1 MLVNVEMQTCVTW
14 KYFVDIAQGW
24 QKAKCIQSE
33 FSGQSLWARF
43 SHQIEVESIELA
55 WFSDGRSKSPV
66 FINDNDT
73 KKGMTNK
80 WSWYSIQSE
89 GLVIAYCNHGFLEVI
104 HHPSCLKVLSAN
116 HSRGWFW
123 RTWLKMFVIDIYPIL
138 NLMAWLCELR
148 DKLFWLVWSSGDPN
162 SVQHFLAR
170 LVKKYNWNQGRKKV
184 LLTSLNRKEIH
195 LVEDLKAL
203 WEDIKSELRLTI
215 GMKIGLETELKR
227 K

>member
-1 MLVNVEMQTCVTW
+1 MKVFCRHCTGL
-14 KYFVDIAQGW
+14 
-24 QKAKCIQSE
+24 AKGKIYTSE
-33 FSGQSLWARF
+33 FFGQSLWARF
-43 SHQIEVESIELA
+43 SHQIVVESIGLA
-55 WFSDGRSKSPV
+55 WFSDGRCV

-73 KKGMTNK
+73 KRGWLINGTGR
-80 WSWYSIQSE
+80 SIQSE

-170 LVKKYNWNQGRKKV
+170 LVKKYNWNQGRKKD